1 MFTSADARRKY
12 LKPSKTSVS
21 NAEDLIEGSTKK
33 ELTTVPVTTPRSLA
47 TRRLR
52 NLTSILQLSLLRR
65 DTDRALRAFSL
76 LLRCERHGVRL
87 ATLWELGLEVLLR
100 SHGIESGKAEEF
112 LGRARLA
119 SSDIGHHPTTE
130 KQVTLIFILSN
141 ALVGRLVFLS
151 SGCHDS

>member
-1 MFTSADARRKY
+1 MFASTYTRLKY
-12 LKPSKTSVS
+12 LKRSETSVS
-21 NAEDLIEGSTKK
+21 KAEDLVDRKTKG
-33 ELTTVPVTTPRSLA
+33 ELTTVPITNSRSLA

-65 DTDRALRAFSL
+65 DTNRALRAFSL

-100 SHGIESGKAEEF
+100 TSGIQSGKAEEF

-119 SSDIGHHPTTE
+119 SSDIGH
-130 KQVTLIFILSN
+130 
-141 ALVGRLVFLS
+141 
-151 SGCHDS
+151 